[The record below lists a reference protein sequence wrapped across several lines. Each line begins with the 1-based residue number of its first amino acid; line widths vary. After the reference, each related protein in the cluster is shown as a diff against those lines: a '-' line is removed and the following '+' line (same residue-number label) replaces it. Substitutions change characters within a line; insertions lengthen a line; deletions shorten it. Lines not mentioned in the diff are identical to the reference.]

1 MPAFVDRFIPRALRA
16 GALDDLRRARLTVT
30 FCLAM
35 IVATAPNIVV
45 LLSGGVKTVGFLV
58 LGTLVAFVIA
68 PFLLR
73 MTGSIRLSAH
83 FLVGAGLL
91 GLVACSVFSGGL
103 ESPGLVWWG
112 PYIIFAVMVLGT
124 RTGLLWTAVAVVLC
138 VTYLVLGKHGVVL
151 RNDVVHL
158 DRGEAMMS
166 THVTAFIAFFLL
178 VRVWENLKSRMLAE
192 ISSAKRVI
200 ETAHFSA
207 RMVLDNV
214 AQGLLLA
221 DRDGTVGE
229 ERSQA
234 LTEWFGPIATD
245 ETLFTYLGKVDP
257 QFASLLAVS
266 WSSIFDGFL
275 PMDLVLHQLPS
286 KLARGNRDYSL
297 SYRPIGKEPSF
308 TSVLVVITEVT
319 ELLAA
324 ERAKEEQ
331 RELLSVFQ
339 RITSDQGIFV
349 EFMEESRGRIAA
361 LSKRGLGQT
370 VELRELH
377 TLKGSTGLFGLV
389 RTARF
394 LHDLEDLLLREERE
408 LNDLDR
414 RQLIDH
420 WQQVEASVTPL
431 LVDAASIRLS
441 RPTYEEALLAV
452 SNGEPHPQLRARM
465 MEWAYEPVHKRF
477 SIFAEQIVGLAER
490 LGKKGVTVQIS
501 DGGLRLPTE
510 HLAPFWSSFSHLI
523 RNAVDHGIESAQ
535 ERRSLSKPG
544 GAVIE
549 LVSRVENGEL
559 VIEIADD
566 GRGLDWSAV
575 AACARDKGLPA
586 QSREDLEAALFVD
599 GVTTRS
605 EASEVSGRG
614 VGLSAV
620 RAAVL
625 AIGGRIRVDSVPNRG
640 TRFSFHLKINLNW
653 GATLPETAAPQLVR
667 RFPDGDRVAD
677 TKR

>member
-1 MPAFVDRFIPRALRA
+1 MTAFVDRFIPRALRA
-16 GALDDLRRARLTVT
+16 GAPDDLRRARLTVN

-35 IVATAPNIVV
+35 VIATAPNIVI

-58 LGTLVAFVIA
+58 LGTLVAFLIA
-68 PFLLR
+68 PLLLR

-83 FLVGAGLL
+83 VLVGAGLL
-91 GLVACSVFSGGL
+91 GLVGCSVFSGGL

-124 RTGLLWTAVAVVLC
+124 RIGLLWTAVAVGLC
-138 VTYLVLGKHGVVL
+138 ITYLVLDKHGVSI
-151 RNDVVHL
+151 RNDVAHL
-158 DRGEAMMS
+158 DRHEAIMS
-166 THVTAFIAFFLL
+166 TNVTAFIAFFLL
-178 VRVWENLKSRMLAE
+178 VRVWESLKSRMLAE
-192 ISSAKRVI
+192 ISSAKLVI
-200 ETAHFSA
+200 ETAHSSA

-214 AQGLLLA
+214 AQGLLLV
-221 DRDGTVGE
+221 DRDGKVGE
-229 ERSQA
+229 ERSQTLVA
-234 LTEWFGPIATD
+234 WFGPMAAG
-245 ETLFTYLGKVDP
+245 ETLFTYLDKVDP
-257 QFASLLAVS
+257 QFASLLEVS

-275 PMDLVLHQLPS
+275 PMDLVLYQLPS
-286 KLARGNRDYSL
+286 KLAHRGRDYSL

-308 TSVLVVITEVT
+308 TSVLVVITDVT

-349 EFMEESRGRIAA
+349 EFLKESRGRIAA
-361 LSKRGLGQT
+361 LSEPGLGQT
-370 VELRELH
+370 LELRELH
-377 TLKGSTGLFGLV
+377 TLKGNTGLFGLV

-394 LHDLEDLLLREERE
+394 LHNLEDLVLREERE
-408 LNDLDR
+408 LNDFDR
-414 RQLIDH
+414 RQLVDH
-420 WQQVEASVTPL
+420 WQQVEALVTPL
-431 LVDAASIRLS
+431 LVDVTTIRLS
-441 RPTYEEALLAV
+441 RPTYEEVLLAV

-490 LGKKGVTVQIS
+490 MGKKGVTVQII

-510 HLAPFWSSFSHLI
+510 HLAPFWSSFPHLI
-523 RNAVDHGIESAQ
+523 RNAVDHGIESAE
-535 ERRSLSKPG
+535 ERRSLSKPER
-544 GAVIE
+544 AVIE
-549 LVSRVENGEL
+549 LASRVENGEL

-575 AACARDKGLPA
+575 AARARDKGLPD
-586 QSREDLEAALFVD
+586 QSREDLEAAIFVD

-640 TRFSFHLKINLNW
+640 TRFSFHLKINLDW
-653 GATLPETAAPQLVR
+653 GAALPGTAALQPVPR
-667 RFPDGDRVAD
+667 YPDRDRVAD
-677 TKR
+677 T